1 MTAKQ
6 ATRAPAKSAPAK
18 VRSASKAKVEEKA
31 AVAKLAAKAPRK
43 TATAKVRTETQ
54 VEVEEKVQVAKPATK
69 APHKAARPAAKREAI
84 VDPAAQLDKL
94 SPDPVA
100 TPVLRTRGLGVAASA
115 AAPSGAPMPD
125 GFFANFTGA
134 PLAESDYSKAA
145 EALACEV
152 AAVKAVA
159 EVESRGGGFDAM
171 QRPKILYERHVFAR
185 CTDPK
190 GKFDASAPDVS
201 GLRRPYAPGTY
212 GNGEKQY
219 QRLAQAI
226 ELDRTAALKAP
237 SWGMFQI
244 LGENFKACG
253 FSSVDDYVAAM
264 TASEGEHLKAFV
276 GFIRGDARLL
286 QAIRKRDWTGFA
298 RAYNGP
304 DFAKFQY
311 DSKIAA
317 AYRKHGGVG

>member
-1 MTAKQ
+1 MTEKKTPA
-6 ATRAPAKSAPAK
+6 ATPAK
-18 VRSASKAKVEEKA
+18 RASKSAAAKSRAAPKAKA
-31 AVAKLAAKAPRK
+31 AETSDVANPVAK
-43 TATAKVRTETQ
+43 
-54 VEVEEKVQVAKPATK
+54 
-69 APHKAARPAAKREAI
+69 KAARKTTAPAAKREAI

-94 SPDPVA
+94 SAEPEAAPA
-100 TPVLRTRGLGVAASA
+100 ARTRGVAMAAAA
-115 AAPSGAPMPD
+115 AAPGGVAMPD
-125 GFFANFTGA
+125 GFFANFTGG
-134 PLAESDYSKAA
+134 PLAEGDFADAA
-145 EALACEV
+145 QALGCEV

-190 GKFDASAPDVS
+190 GKFDASFPDVS

-226 ELDRTAALKAP
+226 QLDRTAALKAP

-253 FSSVDDYVAAM
+253 FASVDDYASTM
-264 TASEGEHLKAFV
+264 TISEAEHLKAFV
-276 GFIRGDARLL
+276 NFIRGDARLL
-286 QAIRKRDWTGFA
+286 QAIRKRDWAGFA

-304 DFAKFQY
+304 EFAKFQY
-311 DSKIAA
+311 DTKMAA
-317 AYRKHGGVG
+317 AYRKHGGTG